1 MSECDTILWQL
12 QGWTS
17 MGFAEMLWTQRF
29 MTSMQVD
36 LDLANIRYTQDI
48 LTHAEHS
55 RLDNDIFQFLFT
67 ATLILTVEIWIECGF
82 VFPKTYVNVVMCTI
96 MTKTCG

>member
-1 MSECDTILWQL
+1 MDKHGLCRNAVDSK
-12 QGWTS
+12 
-17 MGFAEMLWTQRF
+17 RF
-29 MTSMQVD
+29 MTSMQVDLD